1 MTFRNS
7 QNFVENKDFSISR
20 ENLWFIFFP
29 LCIFCARCLYLCMN
43 NCSVT
48 HSVSIS
54 INSLLFLYLVFQT
67 DLILVDIFALDIYL
81 LNMSPIH
88 IKVRSVL
95 TVVTDSFD
103 LEGRLELWKRIL
115 ILLVKQLYNHY
126 MEV

>member
-1 MTFRNS
+1 
-7 QNFVENKDFSISR
+7 
-20 ENLWFIFFP
+20 
-29 LCIFCARCLYLCMN
+29 MN

-67 DLILVDIFALDIYL
+67 DLILVDIFALDEYL

-103 LEGRLELWKRIL
+103 LEGRLEL
-115 ILLVKQLYNHY
+115 
-126 MEV
+126 